1 MLKRAG
7 SRDPGT
13 GHGWHRVVPLLLACA
28 AALALG
34 GCQGAGSPAPAP
46 GTVSAPAS
54 SPGGNLV
61 VVIGDSLSTGY
72 GSSPADAWPNLL
84 ATEPGNGSMQL
95 QLRNAAQNGSGYL
108 NPGANGSTFAL
119 QVEQAVTPDADLV
132 VFFGSEN
139 DLGHDPAEL
148 GTVAARTLAAAKDRA
163 PQAALLVVGP
173 PAYSTPPE
181 ATRLAVR
188 DAVKQAAQ
196 DAGARHVD
204 PIARGWIVGD
214 VDRLVGPD
222 GLHPSLEGQHDL
234 REKMEPLIL
243 EALRR
248 QSDLATR

>member
-1 MLKRAG
+1 MMMRAWPRG
-7 SRDPGT
+7 PRT
-13 GHGWHRVVPLLLACA
+13 GPRRRSVVPLVLACS
-28 AALALG
+28 AALVLS
-34 GCQGAGSPAPAP
+34 GCQGPGSTTPAP

-54 SPGGNLV
+54 VPGGNLV

-72 GSSPADAWPNLL
+72 GTSSAEAWPNLIN
-84 ATEPGNGSMQL
+84 TEPGNGPMRL

-108 NPGANGSTFAL
+108 NLGAGGSTFAR

-148 GTVAARTLAAAKDRA
+148 GTAAAKTLAAAKDRA

-181 ATRLAVR
+181 AGRLAVR
-188 DAVKQAAQ
+188 DALRQAAR

-204 PIARGWIVGD
+204 PIAQGWIVGD
-214 VDRLVGPD
+214 VEKLVGPD
-222 GLHPSLEGQHDL
+222 GLHPSREGQHDL
-234 REKMEPLIL
+234 REKMEPLLL

-248 QSDLATR
+248 HSDVGP